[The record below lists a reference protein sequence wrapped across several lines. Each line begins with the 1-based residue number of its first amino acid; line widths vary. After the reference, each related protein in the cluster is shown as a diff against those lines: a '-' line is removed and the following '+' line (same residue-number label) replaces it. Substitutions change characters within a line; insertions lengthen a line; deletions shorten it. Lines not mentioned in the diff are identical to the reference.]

1 MKFGAC
7 VWPFQWEPPYET
19 AIRRIAGLGFHAV
32 ELIAWD
38 RQALDDYYTPQRI
51 QALRR
56 LLVDEGLELSEF
68 VSTPRGMASPDP
80 GARAQAI
87 DHFKRMVEVAVELG
101 ARMVNTVAPTPFD
114 LPVPRITDKHLR
126 QDWGMDLAPDLDWR
140 QNWADYVQ
148 VVRRCCTICEDAGI
162 RYALEPHPYRWMRN
176 AASMLRLIEQVDS
189 PALGMNFDPSHL
201 FPMGELSEMVVYEV
215 GDRVFH
221 THLSDNDGASNVHW
235 RPGKGKIDWR
245 AVLQAL
251 QAVGYDYV
259 LSIELEDVPGVA
271 RAGQTATAAFDRE
284 VLLAKAYLSALC
296 QEIGI
301 PVVA

>member
-7 VWPFQWEPPYET
+7 VWPFQWEPPYEA
-19 AIRRIAGLGFHAV
+19 AIRRIADLGFRAI

-51 QALRR
+51 QALRG
-56 LLVDEGLELSEF
+56 LLADEGLELSEF
-68 VSTPRGMASPDP
+68 VSTPHGMASPDP
-80 GARAQAI
+80 EARAQAI
-87 DHFKRMVEVAVELG
+87 EHFKRMVEVAVELG
-101 ARMVNTVAPTPFD
+101 ARMVNTVSPTPFD
-114 LPVPRITDKHLR
+114 LPVPRITDKHLH
-126 QDWGMDLAPDLDWR
+126 QEWSMELAPDLDWR

-148 VVRRCCTICEDAGI
+148 VVRSFCAICEDAGI
-162 RYALEPHPYRWMRN
+162 RYALEPHPYRLMRN

-201 FPMGELSEMVVYEV
+201 FPMGELSEMAVYEV
-215 GDRVFH
+215 GDRIFH
-221 THLSDNDGASNVHW
+221 THLSDNDGTSNAHW

-251 QAVGYDYV
+251 QAVGYDNV

-271 RAGQTATAAFDRE
+271 RAGQTSTTAFDRE
-284 VLLAKAYLSALC
+284 NLLAKDYLSALC

-301 PVVA
+301 AVAI

>member
-7 VWPFQWEPPYET
+7 VWPFQWEPPYEA
-19 AIRRIAGLGFHAV
+19 AIRRIAGLGFRAV

-38 RQALDDYYTPQRI
+38 RQALDDYYTPQRVA
-51 QALRR
+51 ALRR
-56 LLVDEGLELSEF
+56 LLADEGLALSEF
-68 VSTPRGMASPDP
+68 VSTPPGMASPDP

-87 DHFKRMVEVAVELG
+87 EHFKRLVEVAVELG
-101 ARMVNTVAPTPFD
+101 AKTVNTVSPSPFD
-114 LPVPRITDKHLR
+114 LHIPRITDKHML
-126 QDWGMDLAPDLDWR
+126 QEWGMEIAPDLDWR

-148 VVRRCCTICEDAGI
+148 LMRRCCAICEDAGI

-176 AASMLRLIEQVDS
+176 AGSMMRLVEQVGS

-221 THLSDNDGASNVHW
+221 THLSDNDGTSNVHW
-235 RPGKGKIDWR
+235 RPGKGKINWR
-245 AVLQAL
+245 GVLQAL
-251 QAVGYDYV
+251 QAVGYNDV

-271 RAGQTATAAFDRE
+271 HAGQVSTAAFDRE
-284 VLLAKAYLSALC
+284 NLLAKAYLTAIC
-296 QEIGI
+296 QEVGI
-301 PVVA
+301 DVEA